1 MHPMFTAAV
10 AQARQAQYLEEAQQA
25 RLRRLARTGRRIRS
39 SSGPTAQ
46 RWHLTIWR
54 GRTDWYAG
62 DVSCAH
68 LTPDAG

>member
-39 SSGPTAQ
+39 SPGPMAQ

-62 DVSCAH
+62 DVSCVH
-68 LTPDAG
+68 PTPDAE